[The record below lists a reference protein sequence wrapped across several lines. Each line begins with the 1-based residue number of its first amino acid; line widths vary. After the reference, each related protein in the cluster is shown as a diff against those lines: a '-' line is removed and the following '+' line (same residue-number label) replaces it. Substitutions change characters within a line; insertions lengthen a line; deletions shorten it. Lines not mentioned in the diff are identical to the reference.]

1 MKYRIEFFED
11 NKSREMF
18 DADKKIWGA
27 LKSQGNI
34 KDMRRLVS
42 SLINY
47 PWNRIIKTD
56 LLHDENIFFGPTVV
70 HNDIPYHWHSVIAA
84 KKISYTDDEVCTH
97 RKFSA
102 RNQITNITD
111 SRRLMVFEALR
122 YTQERLMHYSE
133 FSAIKPQWSK
143 FSSELIEWAK
153 VRVPEDKL
161 QLFNKYK
168 QEFINNLPS

>member
-1 MKYRIEFFED
+1 MRYRIDFFED
-11 NKSREMF
+11 KKSRGMF
-18 DADKKIWGA
+18 DADRKLWESF
-27 LKSQGNI
+27 KS
-34 KDMRRLVS
+34 MRNVNEIRSAVAA
-42 SLINY
+42 LINY

-111 SRRLMVFEALR
+111 GRRLMVFEALR
-122 YTQERLMHYSE
+122 YTQERIMQYPE
-133 FSAIKPQWSK
+133 FSDINPQWTK
-143 FSSELIEWAK
+143 FSSELIDWAK
-153 VRVPEDKL
+153 VRVPENMLD
-161 QLFNKYK
+161 LFNEYK
-168 QEFINNLPS
+168 QEFIKNLPN